1 MDPAPRAD
9 RNRWPPLT
17 YIAKATVVVALTL
30 YVLGLAQSVLNIL
43 ILVVI
48 ATVLAIGLDPAVRR
62 LERMNMRRGYAVTL
76 IFGGFVLFIVL
87 FAWLVVPPLVHQ
99 ITGLAD
105 DIPRYAQ
112 RLGTRND
119 WVGRYIR
126 DHNVADRVKA
136 YVSDLP
142 SQISRSFSTILG
154 VAGRVTGAL
163 FNVVTV
169 AILMIYFMLALPRA
183 RNTSA
188 IFFSEERRERAEHV
202 IDQSIEKIG
211 GYVSGNLLTSVICA
225 ILAMIALLVLG
236 VPFAVP
242 LAMWAGIADLIPA
255 VGSYL
260 GAVPAIV
267 VAFFQSPLTGI
278 LVLTYFLLYQQFE
291 NYLLVPKIMQNAVN
305 VSPAAVIVSTL
316 IGGSLFGFAGALL
329 ALPVAAT
336 IKVIMYD
343 VWLHG
348 RSQEGD
354 ELVIEHIEA
363 GQAAEA
369 EAEAEAEVR
378 AEQRRRLLARVRDAI
393 RPKPRATPQRGPGGP
408 PKPEGPPDPPFG
420 PSAGEPPSA
429 ESDDPEDGRPQT

>member
-1 MDPAPRAD
+1 
-9 RNRWPPLT
+9 
-17 YIAKATVVVALTL
+17 
-30 YVLGLAQSVLNIL
+30 
-43 ILVVI
+43 
-48 ATVLAIGLDPAVRR
+48 
-62 LERMNMRRGYAVTL
+62 
-76 IFGGFVLFIVL
+76 
-87 FAWLVVPPLVHQ
+87 
-99 ITGLAD
+99 
-105 DIPRYAQ
+105 
-112 RLGTRND
+112 
-119 WVGRYIR
+119 
-126 DHNVADRVKA
+126 
-136 YVSDLP
+136 
-142 SQISRSFSTILG
+142 
-154 VAGRVTGAL
+154 
-163 FNVVTV
+163 
-169 AILMIYFMLALPRA
+169 MIYFMLALPRA

-225 ILAMIALLVLG
+225 VLAMIALLVLG

-267 VAFFQSPLTGI
+267 VAFFQSPLTGV
-278 LVLTYFLLYQQFE
+278 LVLAYFLIYQQFE
-291 NYLLVPKIMQNAVN
+291 NYLLVPKVMQNAVN

-354 ELVIEHIEA
+354 ELVLEHIEA

-378 AEQRRRLLARVRDAI
+378 AEQRRRLLARIRDAM
-393 RPKPRATPQRGPGGP
+393 RRKPGPPPKRGGGGP
-408 PKPEGPPDPPFG
+408 QDDPP
-420 PSAGEPPSA
+420 A
-429 ESDDPEDGRPQT
+429 T